1 MASRVSK
8 TSWEKNRRRCH
19 GTRKVDKIGEGGG
32 PLRVGVGLRVQEENK
47 YKTAC
52 IRREAH

>member
-8 TSWEKNRRRCH
+8 TSWEKNRRRRH

-32 PLRVGVGLRVQEENK
+32 PLGVGVGLRVQEENK